1 VRVIAGRFGGRRLIA
16 PKGRATTRPTSER
29 VREALFSMLG
39 TVEGEE
45 VLDLFA
51 GTGALGIEALS
62 RGARRAVFVEWDGG
76 ALDALAMNLKA
87 LGLESSE
94 AEVRRGEA
102 LDTLRGARIRSE
114 TYDLVLID
122 PPYRRAGAWGRELPA
137 ALEPLL
143 APKARVVVE
152 SDRRVPL
159 ELPWE
164 ILKERRYGDTS
175 ITIHRYQWLQ

>member
-1 VRVIAGRFGGRRLIA
+1 MRVIAGRWGGRRLQA

-39 TVEGEE
+39 TVQDEV

-62 RGARRAVFVEWDGG
+62 RGAKRAVFVERDRG
-76 ALDALAMNLKA
+76 ALDVLTANLEA
-87 LGLESSE
+87 LGLEEGE

-102 LDTLRGARIRSE
+102 LVALHSARARAE

-122 PPYRRAGAWGRELPA
+122 PPYRRASDLGGELSL
-137 ALEPLL
+137 ALASLL
-143 APKARVVVE
+143 APQARVVLE
-152 SDRRVPL
+152 SDRRAPL
-159 ELPWE
+159 QLPWE
-164 ILKERRYGDTS
+164 IEKERRYGDTS
-175 ITIHRYQWLQ
+175 ITIHRYP